1 MGLLGRKKL
10 LEKEK
15 LEVVKVD
22 LGKDESG
29 EEIFVYVKQ
38 MTGRERDVF
47 ERSLTKEKRDI
58 KGKIVDYEQNLEDF
72 RAKLAV
78 RTVCDENGVLL
89 LDAKDYLLLSQ
100 NMSAAKLEVIINKAQ
115 ELNKISTED
124 KEALI
129 KNLEADPDG
138 NFNSGFAE
146 NLE

>member
-15 LEVVKVD
+15 LEIVKVD

-29 EEIFVYVKQ
+29 EEIYVYVKQ
-38 MTGRERDVF
+38 MTGRERDTF
-47 ERSLTKEKRDI
+47 ERTLTKEIRDE
-58 KGKIVDYEQNLEDF
+58 KGKIKDYEQNLEDF

-89 LDAKDYLLLSQ
+89 LDAKDYTILSQ
-100 NMSAAKLEVIINKAQ
+100 NMSAAKLEAIINKAQ
-115 ELNKISTED
+115 ELNKISEKD
-124 KEALI
+124 KEDLI
-129 KNLEADPDG
+129 KNSEAAPDG
-138 NFNSGFAE
+138 NSNSGCVE